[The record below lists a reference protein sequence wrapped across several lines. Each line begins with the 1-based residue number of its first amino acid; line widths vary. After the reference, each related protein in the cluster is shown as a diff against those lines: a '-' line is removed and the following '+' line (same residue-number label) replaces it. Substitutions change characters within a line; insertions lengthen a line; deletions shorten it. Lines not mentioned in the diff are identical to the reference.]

1 MGRYI
6 IAGPGMAADGHGLI
20 HRLASIKAH
29 HQRCSPPIIRP
40 MPSLPRDNIYGDR
53 ARIGYT
59 SPPLTTEIF
68 PYEFY
73 RIVPA
78 GVTLVITTL
87 AIVVRSKGEVDQS
100 YDISMKAA
108 REMAAAGVD
117 IVVLGG
123 VPINLSKGAANAEQM
138 IMDLEAELSV
148 KVSTSAA
155 AQARAAKALG
165 CKKVV
170 VAQPYELSE
179 TDRIAGYATH
189 FGCEVLGATGWGS
202 AFNQIGRIPHDAA
215 LQMGRK
221 LMREHPDADSILLP
235 SPHWPTAE
243 AIEPLEREFG
253 VNVMA
258 AHQAIVWDALRRC
271 GIDDRIAGFGR
282 LLREF

>member
-1 MGRYI
+1 MT
-6 IAGPGMAADGHGLI
+6 ASAAMSG
-20 HRLASIKAH
+20 
-29 HQRCSPPIIRP
+29 Q
-40 MPSLPRDNIYGDR
+40 IYGHR
-53 ARIGYT
+53 ARVGYT
-59 SPPLTTEIF
+59 SPPLTTEVF

-87 AIVVRSKGEVDQS
+87 AIVVRSKSEVDQS
-100 YDISMKAA
+100 YDVSMKAA
-108 REMAAAGVD
+108 REMAAAGVN

-123 VPINLSKGAANAEQM
+123 VPINLSKGYVNAEQM
-138 IMDLEAELSV
+138 IVDLEAELQV
-148 KVSTSAA
+148 KVSTSAS
-155 AQARAAKALG
+155 AQAKAAKALG

-179 TDRIAGYATH
+179 TERIASYATH

-202 AFNQIGRIPHDAA
+202 AFNQIGRIPRHAA
-215 LQMGRK
+215 IDMGRK
-221 LMREHPDADSILLP
+221 LMREHPTADSILLP

-243 AIEPLEREFG
+243 ALDVLEREFG

-271 GIDDRIAGFGR
+271 GVNDRIEGFGR